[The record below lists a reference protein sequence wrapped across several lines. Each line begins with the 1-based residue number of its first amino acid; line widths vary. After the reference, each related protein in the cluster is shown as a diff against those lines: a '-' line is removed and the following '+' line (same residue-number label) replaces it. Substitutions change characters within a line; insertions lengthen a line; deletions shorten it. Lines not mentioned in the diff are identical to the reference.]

1 MKEIGK
7 GAERKER
14 MGAKK
19 EKGIKENNEK
29 DRRERKH
36 LGEEWK
42 CTSRRTK
49 TTLTGGKR
57 RSIGSGTRRKK
68 NKEGRNN
75 ESVHYSTDK

>member
-1 MKEIGK
+1 
-7 GAERKER
+7 

-36 LGEEWK
+36 LGEERK

-49 TTLTGGKR
+49 TMLTGGKR
-57 RSIGSGTRRKK
+57 RSIETREQ
-68 NKEGRNN
+68 NKE
-75 ESVHYSTDK
+75 K